1 MFRSSIALRLLMRFV
16 KKYHPGKSHMKSAT
30 KLCSSKSIIINLQKN
45 KNNDICNMEVKC
57 ALNVIIAY

>member
-1 MFRSSIALRLLMRFV
+1 MRFV
-16 KKYHPGKSHMKSAT
+16 KKYHQGKSHMKSAT
-30 KLCSSKSIIINLQKN
+30 KLYSSKSILINLQKN